1 MGTRKEQFRRRLLAT
16 FQVEAEDY
24 IKGILV
30 GLSTI
35 EGALDEGP
43 LSDST
48 LIEPVF
54 RQFHSLK
61 GASQAIGFDNVGHIC
76 QTSENI
82 LSTWKKSPDK
92 ANKEELSSILESAL
106 SAAASL
112 NIDLTSSAFNF
123 KPIVSSSASLSSTNT
138 NKPQTVLSSEAAP
151 NGLASSTKANQS
163 QSFQT
168 NDFASKIVD
177 TMPPAGTQSK
187 QETVRINANKLDL
200 LLRRGEQLVLAR
212 LNSQQRRNE
221 AQKLLNS
228 AILASRLLQDIV
240 NKSKEDPFLNHLA
253 EEMRSIVSSLQHH
266 TRSLGSDYHE
276 FNNQLQALLSEVKGA
291 RLAPVRPLLEELE
304 IAARRIAR
312 QLAKKVCVTITG
324 GDLELDRS
332 IIEAL
337 KVPLLHLVRNAL
349 DHGLESIEERLSRHK
364 NQEGHLNLK
373 VTSRGT
379 SMMEFTVSDDGR
391 GIQTEEVL
399 ASAKQ
404 QGLISEGSEAN
415 YLDLIFTSGVST
427 SSEVTDLSGRG
438 LGMAIVREK
447 IEMLNGS
454 IRVKTKIG
462 QGTSFI
468 LSIPTSLATFEGLL
482 IREQDRFFVFPL
494 SGVEAAT
501 KIKLEDIFTAEGSQV
516 IRFRDHVVPITRLGR
531 LLKLPQVPTEDL
543 RNGRPAVIVMAGG
556 RRLALT
562 VDEIYGVQ
570 EVLSRDLGPQLKR
583 VRFVMGACM
592 AGYHQV
598 VPVLNIS
605 DLLTHMRS
613 YIRQSQTDDSP
624 TSSAILVADDS
635 ITTRTLI
642 RDLLEA
648 SGFIVRTAADGSQ
661 AWELLQNE
669 KFGLLI
675 SDVDM
680 PSITGFD
687 LTTKIRSNSRLNKMP
702 IILITGQERMEDR
715 QRGLELGANA
725 YIEKRSFDK
734 GLLLDTV
741 TKFLGE
747 AKSRAQLKK
756 RSSSQ

>member
-82 LSTWKKSPDK
+82 LSTWKKSPTK
-92 ANKEELSSILESAL
+92 ANKAELSSILESAL
-106 SAAASL
+106 SAATSL
-112 NIDLTSSAFNF
+112 NIDLTSSATDF
-123 KPIVSSSASLSSTNT
+123 KPITPSSASVDYTNT
-138 NKPQTVLSSEAAP
+138 NQPQPILSSEVTSDE
-151 NGLASSTKANQS
+151 LASSAPANQS
-163 QSFQT
+163 QAAPSDNFTSQ
-168 NDFASKIVD
+168 IVD
-177 TMPPAGTQSK
+177 MIPPTNTQNK

-212 LNSQQRRNE
+212 LNSQQRWNE
-221 AQKLLNS
+221 AQKLLNNT
-228 AILASRLLQDIV
+228 ILANRLLQDIID
-240 NKSKEDPFLNHLA
+240 KSEDDPFLNHLA
-253 EEMRSIVSSLQHH
+253 EDMRSIVSSLQRH

-312 QLAKKVCVTITG
+312 QLAKKVRITITG

-349 DHGLESIEERLSRHK
+349 DHGLENTQERISRHK

-404 QGLISEGSEAN
+404 QGLISEDSEAN
-415 YLDLIFTSGVST
+415 SLDLIFTSGIST
-427 SSEVTDLSGRG
+427 SSKVTDLSGRG

-447 IEMLNGS
+447 IEMLKGD

-482 IREQDRFFVFPL
+482 IKEQGRFLVFPL

-501 KIKLEDIFTAEGSQV
+501 KIKSEDIFTIEGSQV
-516 IRFRDHVVPITRLGR
+516 IRFREHVVPITRLGQ
-531 LLKLPQVPTEDL
+531 LLKLPQLPTEHFS
-543 RNGRPAVIVMAGG
+543 NGWSAVIVTAGG
-556 RRLALT
+556 RRLALV

-592 AGYHQV
+592 VGYHQV

-605 DLLTHMRS
+605 DLLTHTRN
-613 YIRQSQTDDSP
+613 YTRQLQTVDS
-624 TSSAILVADDS
+624 TARSAILVADDS
-635 ITTRTLI
+635 TTTRTLI
-642 RDLLEA
+642 RGLLET

-680 PSITGFD
+680 PSLTGFD
-687 LTTKIRSNSRLNKMP
+687 LTIKIRSDSRLSKMP
-702 IILITGQERMEDR
+702 IILISGQERIEDR
-715 QRGLELGANA
+715 QRGLKLGANA
-725 YIEKRSFDK
+725 YIEKSSFDQ
-734 GLLLDTV
+734 GLLLDAV
-741 TKFLGE
+741 TNFLE
-747 AKSRAQLKK
+747 ETKPKA
-756 RSSSQ
+756 